1 MNKNTEI
8 FENYDDIVSVEEV
21 MEMLRLGRVTIYNLL
36 KKGEIKSLKVGRKYI
51 IPKQCVIDFVM
62 K

>member
-1 MNKNTEI
+1 MNKDTEI

>member
-36 KKGEIKSLKVGRKYI
+36 KKGEIKSLKVGWKYI

>member
-21 MEMLRLGRVTIYNLL
+21 MEMLHLGRVTIYNLL